1 MLTRVDFINPQGDV
15 LSLPLSDYSGGYLVR
30 NIDGLDPVKA
40 TLVSS
45 SMAQVDGAQP
55 QSSSRGTRNIVM
67 KIGIKPNY
75 VTNDVLSLRSNL
87 YSWFMPKQI
96 VTINFYFDNA
106 LYATSVGTVE
116 SCTNSMFS
124 ADQEVDISLIC
135 YDPDFYSTS
144 SVTVNGTTVTNVLTQ
159 AITYPGTSDCG
170 VIFTL
175 TVSAASSGF
184 TLNNTRPD
192 GTLQTFQVTGVFQA
206 GDVVTVTSIPRQK
219 SLMLTR
225 AGVTSSILY
234 YLQAGGTWISLGNG
248 KNKFQA
254 FSDVGAMSYTV
265 AYTPKYGGF

>member
-1 MLTRVDFINPQGDV
+1 MLTRVDFVNPQGNV
-15 LSLPLSDYSGGYLVR
+15 LSLPLSDYSGGYLVKT
-30 NIDGLDPVKA
+30 IDGLDPVKA
-40 TLVSS
+40 MLVSS

-67 KIGIKPNY
+67 KLGLKPNY
-75 VTNDVLSLRSNL
+75 VTNDVPTLRSNL

-124 ADQEVDISLIC
+124 ADPELDVSLIC
-135 YDPDFYSTS
+135 YDPDFYSATPI
-144 SVTVNGTTVTNVLTQ
+144 TVNGSTVVNALTQ
-159 AITYPGTSDCG
+159 AITYAGTSDCG

-175 TVSAASSGF
+175 NVSAASAGF

-192 GTLQTFQVTGVFQA
+192 GTVQTFQVAGVFQA
-206 GDVVTVTSIPRQK
+206 GDIVTVTSIPRQK
-219 SLMLTR
+219 SIMLTR

-234 YLQAGGTWISLGNG
+234 YLQTGGSWISLGNG

-254 FSDVGAMSYTV
+254 FSDVNAMSYTV
-265 AYTPKYGGF
+265 VYTPKYGGF